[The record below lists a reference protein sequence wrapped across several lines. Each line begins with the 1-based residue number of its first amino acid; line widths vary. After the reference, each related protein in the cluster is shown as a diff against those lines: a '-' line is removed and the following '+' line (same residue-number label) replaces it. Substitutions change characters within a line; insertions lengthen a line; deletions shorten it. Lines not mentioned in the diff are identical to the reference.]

1 MTPCTSM
8 NDIRRANHLQ
18 EVPLGVTT
26 EKGESNMANERY
38 VIAIGADNAGA
49 DMKNALK
56 QQLEA
61 DPRVDVIDLGVPDAS
76 DNRAYPHVGIDV
88 AQAVARGDARRG
100 LLVCGTGIGMAISAN
115 KVPGVRATVAHD
127 SYSVERSVLSNDCQ
141 VLTLG
146 ARVIG
151 LELAKRLVDEWLD
164 YEFDPSSPSAAKVAV
179 IAEFEE
185 RGSGEGD
192 DASS

>member
-1 MTPCTSM
+1 M
-8 NDIRRANHLQ
+8 
-18 EVPLGVTT
+18 V
-26 EKGESNMANERY
+26 NERY
-38 VIAIGADNAGA
+38 VVAIGADNAGA

-56 QQLEA
+56 EQLEA

-76 DNRAYPHVGIDV
+76 CDRAYPHVGIDV
-88 AQAVARGDARRG
+88 AQAVARGEARRG

-179 IAEFEE
+179 IAEFED
-185 RGSGEGD
+185 RGSKQMTD
-192 DASS
+192 VHSNTP

>member
-1 MTPCTSM
+1 
-8 NDIRRANHLQ
+8 
-18 EVPLGVTT
+18 
-26 EKGESNMANERY
+26 MANERY
-38 VIAIGADNAGA
+38 VVAIGADNAGA

-56 QQLEA
+56 AQLEA

-127 SYSVERSVLSNDCQ
+127 SYSVERSVLSNNCQ

-185 RGSGEGD
+185 RGRGVVD
-192 DASS
+192 DSRGY

>member
-1 MTPCTSM
+1 
-8 NDIRRANHLQ
+8 
-18 EVPLGVTT
+18 
-26 EKGESNMANERY
+26 MAKERY
-38 VIAIGADNAGA
+38 VVAIGADNAGA

-56 QQLEA
+56 AQLEA

-76 DNRAYPHVGIDV
+76 DDRAYPHVGIDV

-164 YEFDPSSPSAAKVAV
+164 YEFDPNSPSAAKVAV
-179 IAEFEE
+179 IAKFEE
-185 RGSGEGD
+185 RGNGDGD
-192 DASS
+192 DASG

>member
-1 MTPCTSM
+1 
-8 NDIRRANHLQ
+8 
-18 EVPLGVTT
+18 
-26 EKGESNMANERY
+26 MANERY
-38 VIAIGADNAGA
+38 VVAVGADNAGA

-56 QQLEA
+56 AQLEA
-61 DPRVDVIDLGVPDAS
+61 DPRVDVIDLGVPDAF
-76 DNRAYPHVGIDV
+76 DDRAYPHVGIDV
-88 AQAVARGDARRG
+88 AQAVARGEARRG

-115 KVPGVRATVAHD
+115 KVPGIRATVAHD

-164 YEFDPSSPSAAKVAV
+164 YEFDQSSPSAAKVAV

-185 RGSGEGD
+185 RGSGDAD